1 MAAAENGRP
10 TVTVQTLGAG
20 AVKSYLRPSQAHT
33 IRQQQ
38 NLFRRMYTGSL
49 SPYAVQEHVGRLASR
64 TAPTLVRGSNPTLSA
79 SHTRPAPQLL
89 RPYYAEA
96 PSHRASP
103 PLIQEPRSS
112 VADVPVQPPAT
123 ADGGAS
129 ARAPAATD
137 ASRAQRTRAAR
148 PQSASS
154 GSSRE
159 HGSYHSEVFRLQQQL
174 QQQRADRGS
183 APMPHH
189 GTRSRHEG
197 DDDEDDDERDVVD
210 VEPGAL
216 RLSATQPPYG
226 EATAAAVP
234 AAAGS
239 CSAPST
245 AAATQARPAHA
256 TFRVALRPPLPREA
270 TPTRAAW
277 LEAMAADEV
286 PVPSNVPCAAAC
298 TAPSASAPSASSA
311 SSSAAAPS
319 AAAVV
324 RPSRPASA
332 SGTVGTRRAE
342 AVNTEAVN
350 TASLSYRDQ
359 PPTRGAPQLE
369 NVAAVAA
376 AAAAISAA
384 AASAAASLSAAA
396 LAARNLAAATH
407 GQQHQD
413 QQHQQRSQ
421 PLQPL
426 PLPPTDSDTQ
436 QQWAAS
442 RGGPDRARPWVP
454 QRPASASVSGR
465 QARGPE
471 ALIPTMAPTSSVV
484 GNGGG
489 SSGDG
494 SSGGGNSGSAGLSH
508 RRGPSLSAALTTHP
522 TPPTRDAIE
531 SVIVQRSEID
541 ALRRRTA
548 ALQSGASI
556 VAHTSAGPHRLMR
569 HHRPWGTQERRPSAV
584 APAAAPAAASAA
596 APTASNAVSSATAV
610 ATAPAT
616 APPTS
621 ATRPSHRPAPARPAS
636 AATGAARSGAGARA
650 PARVEEEEEEAV
662 INVGDYRRQAQRSLM
677 LSHLRESS
685 ASFPGL
691 EGIDWAH
698 LDNQGLHAAVS
709 AIVRVHAALN
719 AAGNGEAQMLQQ
731 QLSALYAQA
740 CKNGAAG
747 LLDDQLAL
755 LPCQTC
761 DEPLLLQLA
770 ERSMTCAICHDDF
783 AIGESLRTLPCQH
796 TYHASCVGHW
806 LRIKAACPLC
816 NARVRP
822 VKEGKSCP

>member
-1 MAAAENGRP
+1 MAAAEKGRP

-216 RLSATQPPYG
+216 RLSATQTPYG

-270 TPTRAAW
+270 TPTRTAW

-286 PVPSNVPCAAAC
+286 PVPSHVPCAAAC

-421 PLQPL
+421 PLQPP

-436 QQWAAS
+436 Q
-442 RGGPDRARPWVP
+442 
-454 QRPASASVSGR
+454 
-465 QARGPE
+465 
-471 ALIPTMAPTSSVV
+471 
-484 GNGGG
+484 
-489 SSGDG
+489 
-494 SSGGGNSGSAGLSH
+494 H
-508 RRGPSLSAALTTHP
+508 
-522 TPPTRDAIE
+522 
-531 SVIVQRSEID
+531 
-541 ALRRRTA
+541 
-548 ALQSGASI
+548 
-556 VAHTSAGPHRLMR
+556 
-569 HHRPWGTQERRPSAV
+569 
-584 APAAAPAAASAA
+584 
-596 APTASNAVSSATAV
+596 
-610 ATAPAT
+610 
-616 APPTS
+616 
-621 ATRPSHRPAPARPAS
+621 
-636 AATGAARSGAGARA
+636 AATSAARSGAGARA

-719 AAGNGEAQMLQQ
+719 AAGSGEAQMLQQ